1 MKKRILVTFVLSL
14 LLSGVQQISAQ
25 AADALVNGTFSSSG
39 GGWSDASYSGSG
51 NAACPSGQP
60 NIGTWGANALS
71 FSYAKNTVYQDVVI
85 SKPSTVKLTFTVQN
99 RFDQTVTNWF
109 SADLGSV
116 STGNFTPTT
125 TPQAVSLSF
134 TTTTANQTVRVSFT
148 GQDGSFWAGC
158 YGSQVTNA
166 YLSFPAPAAVVEPEK
181 IFLPNDLLATTAPTF
196 TRIGDY
202 ISCTLGNY
210 GYRDARNST
219 GPITAKDLDSATVL
233 LRNGTEVIG
242 SASTD
247 AYVNYPR
254 SLLGIKDSAIDV
266 KITGGAANWK
276 LSGVDAKAELS
287 CQILAYKEH
296 QITYTTVK

>member
-1 MKKRILVTFVLSL
+1 MKKRILVTLAFSL
-14 LLSGVQQISAQ
+14 LFSGTQQISAQ
-25 AADALVNGTFSSSG
+25 AADALVNGTFSSTG
-39 GGWSDASYSGSG
+39 GGWTDASYSGSG

-71 FSYAKNTVYQDVVI
+71 FSYIQNTVYQDVVI
-85 SKPSTVKLTFTVQN
+85 SKPSTIKLTFTVQN
-99 RFDQTVTNWF
+99 RFDQTVTTWF

-125 TPQAVSLSF
+125 TAQTVSLSF

-148 GQDGSFWAGC
+148 GQDGSFWSGC
-158 YGSQVTNA
+158 YASQVTNA
-166 YLSFPAPAAVVEPEK
+166 FLSVTQSVVVEPEK

-219 GPITAKDLDSATVL
+219 GPITVKDLDSATVL
-233 LRNGTEVIG
+233 LRNGTEIIG

-247 AYVNYPR
+247 AYLNYPR
-254 SLLGIKDSAIDV
+254 SLLGIKDSAVDV

-276 LSGVDAKAELS
+276 LSGIDSSAQLS

>member
-1 MKKRILVTFVLSL
+1 MKKRILVTFVFSL

-25 AADALVNGTFSSSG
+25 AADALVNGTFSSTG
-39 GGWSDASYSGSG
+39 GGWTDASYSGSG
-51 NAACPSGQP
+51 NAACNFGLP

-99 RFDQTVTNWF
+99 RFDQTVTTWF

-125 TPQAVSLSF
+125 TAQAVSLSF

-233 LRNGTEVIG
+233 LRNGTEIIG

-276 LSGVDAKAELS
+276 LSGIDSSAQLS